1 MVAGGSMSKQIT
13 ISAPRPAP
21 SFTPLF
27 VAIDKFVPEEGI
39 EAQIQYGG
47 RDSRERAL
55 NGEIDYVA
63 TAVGRGRFLQPT
75 GLIFLAQHQ
84 ARATSHTLM
93 IRPEVGTAD
102 RISTVVMAGDGGEH
116 NGLALELKSILAQ
129 HGVKLEEAD
138 ISLHGVKG
146 GHPDQFRALQEGI
159 GDGAPVGSPW
169 WLFLSKQGYVNLGC
183 EADYSPGLG
192 CNGVHTTAEK
202 IKRDPEEVRAIVRS
216 YIKAVRYCRKN
227 VDGTI
232 EVMLKYAKD
241 WGVDTPETARE
252 AYKWLAPY
260 WSETIDPQVFQ
271 RLLNN
276 AAEKYQTPAGSVDEV
291 LDIRFYEEETQAL
304 NRS

>member
-1 MVAGGSMSKQIT
+1 MARQIT
-13 ISAPRPAP
+13 ITAPRPAP

-27 VAIDKFVPEEGI
+27 VAVDKFFPEEGLEARI
-39 EAQIQYGG
+39 EYGV
-47 RDSRERAL
+47 RESRERAL
-55 NGEIDYVA
+55 RGEIDYVA
-63 TAVGRGRFLQPT
+63 SAVGRGRVLEPS
-75 GLIFLAQHQ
+75 GLIFVAQHQ

-93 IRPEVGTAD
+93 IRPGIGTAD

-116 NGLALELKSILAQ
+116 DGLRLELQSILAQ
-129 HGVKLEEAD
+129 HGVTLDEAD

-146 GHPDQFRALQEGI
+146 GHPDQFQALQEGI

-192 CNGVHTTAEK
+192 CNGVHVTREK
-202 IKRDPEEVRAIVRS
+202 MEKDPEEVAAVVRA
-216 YIKAVRYCRKN
+216 YLKAVRYCREN

-232 EVMLKYAKD
+232 DVMLRYAKD
-241 WGVDTPETARE
+241 WGVDGPEIARE

-260 WSETIDPQVFQ
+260 WNENIDPAVLQ

-276 AAEKYQTPAGSVDEV
+276 TAEKNKKPVEPLESVLEM
-291 LDIRFYEEETQAL
+291 RFYEEARNQL
-304 NRS
+304 S